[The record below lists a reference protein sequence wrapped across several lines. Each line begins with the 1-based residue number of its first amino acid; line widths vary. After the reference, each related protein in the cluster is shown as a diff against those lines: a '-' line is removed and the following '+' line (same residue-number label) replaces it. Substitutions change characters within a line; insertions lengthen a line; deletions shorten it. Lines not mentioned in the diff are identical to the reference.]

1 MAYYEICQ
9 SIKEDEDW
17 TVVQPNARAM
27 GPYAFKE
34 DQWVGYD
41 DEEMARKKGAYV
53 AENGLGGIMFWS
65 IDNDDFRGACTG
77 RPYPIIEAA
86 KEAYLDSLGIGA
98 NDVNPP
104 TRQKKPSRQRTRPTT
119 TTSHKQIK
127 EEETSTKRK
136 STNSRRRGSKT
147 TTTEEPTESSLAVHR
162 TTPAPPTTPD
172 PGSDFKCEE
181 EGFYPHPRDCK
192 KYFWCLDSG
201 PSNLGIVAH
210 AFTCPSGLY
219 FNKAADSCD
228 FSRNV
233 LCKANDPTT
242 PAPAAAS
249 TTPKP
254 KSVTSRPKSTTFRT
268 TTKTTTTPA
277 YDDDEYEEYDDE
289 EVADIPPPIKEFDSE
304 EDPRV
309 IKELIDLI
317 KKVGGLDELEKQLRL
332 QEDGGMV
339 LKDSKTQEISTT
351 PASISKS
358 LYEKVLSV
366 STGGGNAAVR
376 NRFSSFVNKG
386 ETTETKKNDNKY
398 SSVIR
403 NSRPSPQNAGL
414 DKIPELESFIKEKP
428 KYVTIQRT
436 HRPTTAALTN
446 RDSEEVEDE
455 GEDEEEEEEDNTTF
469 RYTTSQPQYVNIRR
483 QKPSTLEATVET
495 TGRTGYTLPEI
506 SATPQYVNFSR
517 RRPATTVE
525 TVDDKKIEETTLNA
539 FR

>member
-41 DEEMARKKGAYV
+41 DEDMARKKGAYV

-104 TRQKKPSRQRTRPTT
+104 SRQKKPSRQRPRPTKT
-119 TTSHKQIK
+119 TVI
-127 EEETSTKRK
+127 ETSSNKK
-136 STNSRRRGSKT
+136 PTNSRRRGPKTT

-242 PAPAAAS
+242 PTPAAAS
-249 TTPKP
+249 TTTAKP
-254 KSVTSRPKSTTFRT
+254 KSVTSRPKLTTLFRT

-289 EVADIPPPIKEFDSE
+289 EIADIPPPIKEFDSE

-386 ETTETKKNDNKY
+386 ETTETKKADNKY

-414 DKIPELESFIKEKP
+414 DKLPELEGFIKEKP

-446 RDSEEVEDE
+446 RDSEEVENE
-455 GEDEEEEEEDNTTF
+455 EEDEEEEEDDENNTTF

-495 TGRTGYTLPEI
+495 TGRTGYSLPE
-506 SATPQYVNFSR
+506 STATPQYVNFSR
-517 RRPATTVE
+517 RRPTTTVE
-525 TVDDKKIEETTLNA
+525 TVEDKKIEDTTLNA

>member
-1 MAYYEICQ
+1 M
-9 SIKEDEDW
+9 
-17 TVVQPNARAM
+17 
-27 GPYAFKE
+27 
-34 DQWVGYD
+34 
-41 DEEMARKKGAYV
+41 
-53 AENGLGGIMFWS
+53 
-65 IDNDDFRGACTG
+65 
-77 RPYPIIEAA
+77 
-86 KEAYLDSLGIGA
+86 
-98 NDVNPP
+98 
-104 TRQKKPSRQRTRPTT
+104 
-119 TTSHKQIK
+119 
-127 EEETSTKRK
+127 
-136 STNSRRRGSKT
+136 
-147 TTTEEPTESSLAVHR
+147 
-162 TTPAPPTTPD
+162 
-172 PGSDFKCEE
+172 
-181 EGFYPHPRDCK
+181 
-192 KYFWCLDSG
+192 DSG

-242 PAPAAAS
+242 PTPATTS
-249 TTPKP
+249 TTTPKP
-254 KSVTSRPKSTTFRT
+254 KSVTSRPKLTTLFRT
-268 TTKTTTTPA
+268 TTKTTTTTAA
-277 YDDDEYEEYDDE
+277 YDDDDYEEYDDE
-289 EVADIPPPIKEFDSE
+289 EIADIPPPIKEFDSE

-366 STGGGNAAVR
+366 STSGGNAAVR
-376 NRFSSFVNKG
+376 NRFSSFVNKQ
-386 ETTETKKNDNKY
+386 ESTETKKGDNKY

-414 DKIPELESFIKEKP
+414 DKLPELEGFIKEKP

-436 HRPTTAALTN
+436 HRPTTAALTE
-446 RDSEEVEDE
+446 RASEEVE
-455 GEDEEEEEEDNTTF
+455 EDEEEREDDDDNTTF

-483 QKPSTLEATVET
+483 QKPAILEATVET
-495 TGRTGYTLPEI
+495 TGRTGYTVPE
-506 SATPQYVNFSR
+506 STATPQYVNFSR
-517 RRPATTVE
+517 RKPSTTVE
-525 TVDDKKIEETTLNA
+525 SVDDKIEDTTLNA

>member
-1 MAYYEICQ
+1 
-9 SIKEDEDW
+9 
-17 TVVQPNARAM
+17 
-27 GPYAFKE
+27 
-34 DQWVGYD
+34 
-41 DEEMARKKGAYV
+41 
-53 AENGLGGIMFWS
+53 MF
-65 IDNDDFRGACTG
+65 
-77 RPYPIIEAA
+77 
-86 KEAYLDSLGIGA
+86 
-98 NDVNPP
+98 
-104 TRQKKPSRQRTRPTT
+104 
-119 TTSHKQIK
+119 
-127 EEETSTKRK
+127 
-136 STNSRRRGSKT
+136 
-147 TTTEEPTESSLAVHR
+147 
-162 TTPAPPTTPD
+162 
-172 PGSDFKCEE
+172 SDFKCEE

-242 PAPAAAS
+242 PTPAAAS
-249 TTPKP
+249 TTTAKP
-254 KSVTSRPKSTTFRT
+254 KLVTSRPKLTTLLRTSTT
-268 TTKTTTTPA
+268 TTTTPA
-277 YDDDEYEEYDDE
+277 YDDDDYEEYDDE
-289 EVADIPPPIKEFDSE
+289 EIADIPPPIKEFDSE

-332 QEDGGMV
+332 QEDGGMI

-376 NRFSSFVNKG
+376 NRFSSFVNK
-386 ETTETKKNDNKY
+386 EQNTETKKTDNKY

-403 NSRPSPQNAGL
+403 NSRPSQNAGL
-414 DKIPELESFIKEKP
+414 DKLPELESFIKEKP

-446 RDSEEVEDE
+446 RDSEEVEN
-455 GEDEEEEEEDNTTF
+455 EEEEEEDESNTTF

-483 QKPSTLEATVET
+483 QKPLILEANTET
-495 TGRTGYTLPEI
+495 TGRTGYTLPE
-506 SATPQYVNFSR
+506 STATPQYVNFSR
-517 RRPATTVE
+517 RRPATTVQTIDE
-525 TVDDKKIEETTLNA
+525 KKIEDTTLNA